1 MTEWERKTEF
11 QYGKNVHHLFGNV
24 NRLKVNNLPKIA
36 FT

>member
-1 MTEWERKTEF
+1 MIEWERKQF

-24 NRLKVNNLPKIA
+24 NRLKVNNLRKIA